1 MKKIILAAAFAASFA
16 APASASTFS
25 DSIACRKLVLS
36 LHPETATR
44 SVESHLSS
52 KNGTCFAR
60 ITYTLPAGGK
70 YESREHLRNA
80 VDNTLL
86 AIASTGQD
94 AVSIGH
100 IFVPGQ
106 ETHDGDKAQ
115 AFIDSAMHE

>member
-1 MKKIILAAAFAASFA
+1 MKNIIVAAAFAIVATNATASN
-16 APASASTFS
+16 FS
-25 DSIACRKLVLS
+25 DSVACRKLVLS
-36 LHPETATR
+36 AHPQTETR
-44 SVESHLSS
+44 FVESHLSS

-70 YESREHLRNA
+70 YESRESLYNA

-94 AVSIGH
+94 AISIGH

-115 AFIDSAMHE
+115 AFIDNAMHE